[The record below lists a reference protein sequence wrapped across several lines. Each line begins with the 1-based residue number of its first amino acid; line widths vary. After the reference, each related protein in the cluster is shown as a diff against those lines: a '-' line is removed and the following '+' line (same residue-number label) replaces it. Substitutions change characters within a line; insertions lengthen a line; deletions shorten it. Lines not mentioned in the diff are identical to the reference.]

1 MADLGAGRIR
11 KMDAAGS
18 DLQVL
23 SFGSPGPQAFDAAIG
38 HPG

>member
-23 SFGSPGPQAFDAAIG
+23 FGSPGPQAFDAAIG